1 MRLHPS
7 GQTESRVQLPLGA
20 DAAGGRQMS
29 VTGGFTLLEL
39 IVSMAIFIALIMIS
53 AYAFENI
60 IKKGGQ
66 QVKSA
71 ETQTEGIVGLEM
83 LRSDIEHAG
92 YGIPWTIPA
101 LPAGG
106 AYIEVAATVNPVT
119 GITSSS
125 YNEGV
130 PSAINVA
137 LTPAGNKIIAGTSNT
152 NPGAS
157 YLVIKSVRVPLN
169 TAVSKWSYVNYSS
182 DGTNN
187 RSYVKKWAGA
197 DDLTGG
203 ERVITISST
212 FSTSGVPDKVLT
224 MKTGLTDHTGFSYA
238 VPGTVP
244 AILDPGDDAFK
255 PGDSSQLYVVY
266 AIDPNADLR
275 MPYNRADY
283 YIRRPPANDPVYNIS
298 GTCNP
303 GTGVLFKGVV
313 RHSDASG
320 NFAEYPLLNCVG
332 DMQVEFELDP
342 MGDGNIAISPTL
354 AGLTAAQIR
363 MQLKTVRVYLLAHE
377 GKKDPNYS
385 YPNATIQVGDPVR
398 PSSSGRV
405 LDGAPSCAGDNCMQA
420 LFGTDWRNY
429 RWKVYTIVVRPKNTY

>member
-1 MRLHPS
+1 
-7 GQTESRVQLPLGA
+7 
-20 DAAGGRQMS
+20 MS
-29 VTGGFTLLEL
+29 AGGFTLLEL

-92 YGIPWTIPA
+92 YGIPWTIPFP
-101 LPAGG
+101 PAGG
-106 AYIEVAATVNPVT
+106 AYTEVTGSVNPVT

-125 YNEGV
+125 FNEGV
-130 PSAINVA
+130 PSAVKSV
-137 LTPAGNKIIAGTSNT
+137 LTPAGSKIIAGTSNT
-152 NPGAS
+152 NPGAA

-169 TAVSKWSYVNYSS
+169 TAVSKWTYVNYST

-187 RSYVKKWAGA
+187 KSYVKKWGST
-197 DDLTGG
+197 DDFTGG

-212 FSTSGVPDKVLT
+212 FSTSGEPDKVLA
-224 MKTGLTDHTGFSYA
+224 MKNGVTDNTGYSYA
-238 VPGTVP
+238 VPTTVP
-244 AILDPGDDAFK
+244 SILNPADSAFE

-275 MPYNRADY
+275 MPFNRADY
-283 YIRRPPANDPVYNIS
+283 YIRRPAGSDPAKMPE
-298 GTCNP
+298 TCNP

-313 RHSDASG
+313 RHSDSSG
-320 NFAEYPLLNCVG
+320 TFAEYPLLNCVG

-342 MGDGNIAISPTL
+342 MGNGNIAISPTL
-354 AGLTAAQIR
+354 AGLAASDIR

-385 YPNATIQVGDPVR
+385 YPNATIQVGDPSR
-398 PSSSGRV
+398 PSSSGRT
-405 LDGAPSCAGDNCMQA
+405 LSGAPACSGDNCMQT
-420 LFGTDWRNY
+420 LFGDDWRNY
-429 RWKVYTIVVRPKNTY
+429 RWKVYTIVVRPKNMY